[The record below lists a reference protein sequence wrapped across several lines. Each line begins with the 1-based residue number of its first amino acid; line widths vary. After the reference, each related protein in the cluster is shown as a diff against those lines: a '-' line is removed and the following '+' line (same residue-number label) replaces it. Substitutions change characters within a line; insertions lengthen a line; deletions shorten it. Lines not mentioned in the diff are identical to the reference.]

1 MCPATAL
8 RQEPGLLT
16 VSFIGHKHT
25 GTVLS
30 DKRPKKR
37 VAHQKAKDSTENLS
51 PSVRRLVKEYD
62 LDVTQ
67 ITGSGPSGRIG
78 VGDVMEH
85 LGDRALPP
93 QKKGGILE
101 PKKGSSSRQA
111 SVNQQIPYATTI
123 FECVMAS
130 VLAEQRM
137 MQSTGDDFELPVYY
151 INACAKTLSAMP
163 EILCDQLPISIG
175 ITLEE
180 RKPNAKI
187 PIISGVDKL
196 DMIAIKK
203 TLSDLKTLEERIP
216 AFTFCYHG
224 ASGSLMGGPATLSEG
239 QIASLGVGKLHK
251 RAVVGTLEEQD
262 VLQTLPMC
270 YVNLTYN
277 SESIDTHYANRFLSL
292 FVETLEKWPQ

>member
-1 MCPATAL
+1 M
-8 RQEPGLLT
+8 

-30 DKRPKKR
+30 DKKPKKKA
-37 VAHQKAKDSTENLS
+37 AHQKAKNSTENLS

-62 LDVTQ
+62 LDITQ

-93 QKKGGILE
+93 EKKGKISELKRGT
-101 PKKGSSSRQA
+101 PSRQT
-111 SVNQQIPYATTI
+111 SVSQQIPYATTI

-130 VLAEQRM
+130 VIAEQRV
-137 MQSTGDDFELPVYY
+137 MQSTGNDFELPVYY
-151 INACAKTLSAMP
+151 ISAYAKTLSAMP

-175 ITLEE
+175 VRLEE
-180 RKPNAKI
+180 RPPSSQI

-196 DMIAIKK
+196 DMIAIRKMLSSPETLEKK
-203 TLSDLKTLEERIP
+203 TP

-270 YVNLTYN
+270 YVDLTYN
-277 SESIDTHYANRFLSL
+277 SESIDTHCANRFLSL
-292 FVETLEKWPQ
+292 FVETLEKWPQG

>member
-1 MCPATAL
+1 M
-8 RQEPGLLT
+8 

-25 GTVLS
+25 GTVLP
-30 DKRPKKR
+30 DKKPKKK
-37 VAHQKAKDSTENLS
+37 VTHQKAKNSTENLS

-62 LDVTQ
+62 LDVTK

-78 VGDVMEH
+78 VGDVMKH

-93 QKKGGILE
+93 EKKGRASELKRNI
-101 PKKGSSSRQA
+101 PSRQTPV
-111 SVNQQIPYATTI
+111 SQQIPYATTI

-137 MQSTGDDFELPVYY
+137 MQSTGDGFELPIYY
-151 INACAKTLSAMP
+151 INAYAKTLSAMP

-175 ITLEE
+175 VRLEE
-180 RKPNAKI
+180 RPPNSKI

-196 DMIAIKK
+196 DMIAIRKI
-203 TLSDLKTLEERIP
+203 LSDLETLEKKTP

-239 QIASLGVGKLHK
+239 QIVSLGVGKLHK

-270 YVNLTYN
+270 YVDLTYN
-277 SESIDTHYANRFLSL
+277 SESIDSHCANRFLSL
-292 FVETLEKWPQ
+292 FVETLEKWPQN

>member
-1 MCPATAL
+1 M
-8 RQEPGLLT
+8 

-30 DKRPKKR
+30 DKKPKKR
-37 VAHQKAKDSTENLS
+37 VEHQKAKDSTENLS

-85 LGDRALPP
+85 LGDRALPSE
-93 QKKGGILE
+93 KKGGISELKRGT
-101 PKKGSSSRQA
+101 PSRQA
-111 SVNQQIPYATTI
+111 SVGQQIPYATTI

-130 VLAEQRM
+130 VLAEQRV
-137 MQSTGDDFELPVYY
+137 MQSKGNDFELPVYY
-151 INACAKTLSAMP
+151 ISAYAKTLSAMP

-175 ITLEE
+175 VRLEE
-180 RKPNAKI
+180 RPPSSQI

-196 DMIAIKK
+196 DMIAIRKI
-203 TLSDLKTLEERIP
+203 LSDLETLEEKTS

-224 ASGSLMGGPATLSEG
+224 ASGSLMGGPTTLSEG

-270 YVNLTYN
+270 YVDLTYN
-277 SESIDTHYANRFLSL
+277 SESIDTHCANRFLSL
-292 FVETLEKWPQ
+292 FVETLEKWPQG